1 MDILLTHGY
10 FLHRDPHERRIM
22 KPYPP
27 LGILYASAHL
37 KQMGFSVGVYD
48 TTFSDLVSF
57 KEHLRRERPAIVGLY
72 CNLTTR
78 KQVLEMAGLSRKE
91 GCLTVL
97 GGPEPAN
104 YVSEYLANGADVV
117 VVGEG
122 ELTLGELVPH
132 LLRHG
137 VSQLN
142 HISGLAYR
150 DEQGQIIRTP
160 ARPHIQ
166 NLDAQPLP
174 DREAIDI
181 EKYVNVW
188 RQHHGMGAVSL
199 ITSRGCPYT
208 CTWCSHSVFGYSH
221 RARSPERVAD
231 EVEWLLGR
239 YSPDLLWYADDVF
252 TINPRWLFQYA
263 AELKRRGIQVPFE
276 TISREDRLD
285 NEIIGCLADMGC
297 HRLWLGSESGS
308 QPVLDAMQRR
318 TSVPRLREM
327 VRLLQHQ
334 GIQAGLFLMLGYE
347 GEEDSDIVATM
358 DHLRDASPDVFTLT
372 VAYPIKG
379 TPYHDEV
386 SSRVIQQKPWASGTD
401 RDVKID
407 GRHSR
412 RFYQFAIRWISGEF
426 ALHKQKVAAPAGRRL
441 AKLKALANSRMGRL
455 GMQLTR
461 HQVER

>member
-1 MDILLTHGY
+1 M
-10 FLHRDPHERRIM
+10 
-22 KPYPP
+22 
-27 LGILYASAHL
+27 
-37 KQMGFSVGVYD
+37 
-48 TTFSDLVSF
+48 
-57 KEHLRRERPAIVGLY
+57 
-72 CNLTTR
+72 
-78 KQVLEMAGLSRKE
+78 
-91 GCLTVL
+91 
-97 GGPEPAN
+97 
-104 YVSEYLANGADVV
+104 
-117 VVGEG
+117 
-122 ELTLGELVPH
+122 
-132 LLRHG
+132 
-137 VSQLN
+137 
-142 HISGLAYR
+142 
-150 DEQGQIIRTP
+150 
-160 ARPHIQ
+160 
-166 NLDAQPLP
+166 
-174 DREAIDI
+174 
-181 EKYVNVW
+181 
-188 RQHHGMGAVSL
+188 
-199 ITSRGCPYT
+199 
-208 CTWCSHSVFGYSH
+208 
-221 RARSPERVAD
+221 
-231 EVEWLLGR
+231 
-239 YSPDLLWYADDVF
+239 F

-426 ALHKQKVAAPAGRRL
+426 ALHKQKVAAPAVRRL
-441 AKLKALANSRMGRL
+441 AKLKALANSRIGRL

>member
-10 FLHRDPHERRIM
+10 FLHQDRHERKIM

-48 TTFSDLVSF
+48 TTFSDLASF
-57 KEHLRRERPAIVGLY
+57 KEYLRRERPAVVGLY

-78 KQVLEMAGLSRKE
+78 GPVLEMVKLCRKA

-104 YVSEYLANGADVV
+104 GADVL

-122 ELTLGELVPH
+122 ELTLGELLPH

-137 VSQLN
+137 ASQLDR
-142 HISGLAYR
+142 ISGLAYR
-150 DEQGQIIRTP
+150 GEQGQIIRTP

-181 EKYVNVW
+181 EKYVDVW
-188 RQHHGMGAVSL
+188 RQNHGMGAVSL

-221 RARSPERVAD
+221 RARSPVHVAD
-231 EVEWLLGR
+231 EVEWLLER
-239 YSPDLLWYADDVF
+239 YRPDLLWYADDVF
-252 TINPRWLFQYA
+252 TISPRWLFQYA
-263 AELKRRGIQVPFE
+263 AELKRREIRVPFE

-285 NEIIGCLADMGC
+285 NETVSCLADMGC

-308 QPVLDAMQRR
+308 QPILDAMQRR
-318 TSVPRLREM
+318 TSAPRLREM
-327 VRLLQHQ
+327 VRLLQRH

-347 GEEDSDIVATM
+347 GEDDSDIEATM
-358 DHLRDASPDVFTLT
+358 EHLRNASPDVFTLT

-426 ALHKQKVAAPAGRRL
+426 ALHKQEAAAQPVQGTAR
-441 AKLKALANSRMGRL
+441 LKALANSRIRRL

>member
-10 FLHRDPHERRIM
+10 FLHRDRHERKIM

-57 KEHLRRERPAIVGLY
+57 KDHLRRERPTVVGLY

-78 KQVLEMAGLSRKE
+78 KQVLEMAKLSQNE

-104 YVSEYLANGADVV
+104 YVPEYLANGADVV

-122 ELTLGELVPH
+122 ELTLGELLPH
-132 LLRHG
+132 LLQHG
-137 VSQLN
+137 AARLD

-150 DEQGQIIRTP
+150 DDQGQVIHTP

-166 NLDAQPLP
+166 DLDAQPLP

-181 EKYVNVW
+181 EKYVEVW

-221 RARSPERVAD
+221 RARSPEHVAE
-231 EVEWLLGR
+231 EVEWLLER
-239 YSPDLLWYADDVF
+239 YRPDLLWYADDVF

-263 AELKRRGIQVPFE
+263 AELKRREIRVPFE

-285 NEIIGCLADMGC
+285 EEIVGCLADMGC

-308 QPVLDAMQRR
+308 QPILDAMQRR
-318 TSVPRLREM
+318 TSAPRLREM
-327 VRLLQHQ
+327 VRLLQHH

-347 GEEDSDIVATM
+347 GEETSDIEATLE
-358 DHLRDASPDVFTLT
+358 HLRSASPDVFTLT

-386 SSRVIQQKPWASGTD
+386 SSRVIQQKPWAIATD
-401 RDVKID
+401 RDVQIA

-426 ALHKQKVAAPAGRRL
+426 ALHKQKMTHRPMQGTAR
-441 AKLKALANSRMGRL
+441 LKAFANSRIGRL
-455 GMQLTR
+455 GMKLTH
-461 HQVER
+461 HQVEG